1 MAPMT
6 IRKMLKTDID
16 AVHRIETLSFRTP
29 WSLESFEQEVEE
41 NHLAY
46 YAVVDLEG
54 VVVGYGGLW
63 QVFDEVHVTN
73 VAIDPEYRGR
83 GLSRPLMLHLMD
95 HSKQRGALRMTLEV
109 RVSNTTAI
117 ALYQSLGFETEGVRP
132 KYYQD
137 TQEDALI
144 LWVTL

>member
-1 MAPMT
+1 MVPMT
-6 IRKMLKTDID
+6 IRKMLKTDIE

-46 YAVVDLEG
+46 YAVVELEG

-73 VAIDPEYRGR
+73 VAIDPEYRGLR
-83 GLSRPLMLHLMD
+83 FKSTIDVTFDGPFKTTRCPAYDIGSPRFQHCGHRALSEPR
-95 HSKQRGALRMTLEV
+95 
-109 RVSNTTAI
+109 
-117 ALYQSLGFETEGVRP
+117 F
-132 KYYQD
+132 
-137 TQEDALI
+137 
-144 LWVTL
+144 